1 MSERDGYIPGVPC
14 WVDTSQTDPA
24 KAAEFYGG
32 LFGWQLEES
41 MPDGADGSYL
51 IGRIRGGDVAAI
63 SSTQEGAPPV
73 ARSRVRRVRAYRRSW
88 PS

>member
-14 WVDTSQTDPA
+14 WVDTNQADPA
-24 KAAEFYGG
+24 TAAEFYSG

-51 IGRIRGGDVAAI
+51 TARIRGGEVGAI
-63 SSTQEGAPPV
+63 SSRPEGAPPV
-73 ARSRVRRVRAYRRSW
+73 STQM
-88 PS
+88 